1 MITITEP
8 AAGQI
13 RKAAGETGADNL
25 FLRLAVRV
33 EDGGKFEYGMG
44 FDERKDTDTHWTS
57 NGIHVLVAEPCKNLL
72 EGATLDYVELN
83 PGDFQFIFANPNDPT
98 HTVASVSK
106 PS

>member
-8 AAGQI
+8 AADQI
-13 RKAAGETGADNL
+13 RKAAGQTDADNL
-25 FLRLAVRV
+25 FLRIAARV
-33 EDGGKFEYGMG
+33 EDDGKFEYGMG

-57 NGIHVLVAEPCKNLL
+57 NGIHVLVAEACKNLL

-83 PGDFQFIFANPNDPT
+83 PGDSRFIFVNPNDPT
-98 HTVASVSK
+98 HATASVSK